1 MADKRNNII
10 RDQKPGSRKLVHSSV
25 TSVTPSFYQQE
36 YPKLVAF
43 LEKYFEYIQDTD
55 GFGDFIAKLQ
65 DVRNVDIT
73 ESEYAEILFD
83 NEFGS
88 AFPELASIDETVA
101 IRLFEYWYKSK
112 GTREAVE
119 AYFRIFLNTNVEV
132 TYPKDEMLIV
142 DGGNWDE
149 DLGDYSDN
157 DSKLDE
163 TTARIQDDWFYQAY
177 SYLVTAGQSISDWGN
192 TFEKAAHPAG
202 FNVFGKVELSGTT
215 AAFNN
220 IATRSPTI
228 VPGFQ
233 DLDAEILLLGSA
245 AHAMGVAPQ
254 VITKTFINLLGKALV
269 DEHSF
274 TDVNR
279 NWYTST
285 YAIYDLHETAIGDL
299 ETSNATQLRRP
310 ARIDISVSPPPPPP
324 ALGSELLTNG
334 PGGFSGTTNWVTGS
348 GETETEVS
356 GRLRVTVDSTGSV
369 YVSQAVTLDTGKT
382 YRLQGSFSRGTL
394 DDNIFLRVAGSS
406 ILSLSSVQTLDT
418 FVDPNDG
425 SFSADFTPGVTSM
438 HVGFRVNSGPSI
450 GEYFEIIDISLKEVL

>member
-10 RDQKPGSRKLVHSSV
+10 RDQKPGSRKLVHSPV
-25 TSVTPSFYQQE
+25 ATVTPPFYQSE

-55 GFGDFIAKLQ
+55 GFGDFITKLQ
-65 DVRNVDIT
+65 DIRNVDVT
-73 ESEYAEILFD
+73 ESTYAEILFD

-112 GTREAVE
+112 GTKEAVE

-142 DGGNWDE
+142 DGGNWDD
-149 DLGDYSDN
+149 DLGDYTDN

-177 SYLVTAGQSISDWGN
+177 SYLVTAGQSISDWGD
-192 TFEKAAHPAG
+192 TFNKAAHPAG

-233 DLDAEILLLGSA
+233 TLDAEILLLGSA
-245 AHAMGVAPQ
+245 AHAMGVSPQ

-269 DEHSF
+269 DNHSF
-274 TDVNR
+274 TDINR

-285 YAIYDLHETAIGDL
+285 YAIYDLHETSIADL
-299 ETSNATQLRRP
+299 ETSNATPLRRP
-310 ARIDISVSPPPPPP
+310 ARIVLEEYTPP
-324 ALGSELLTNG
+324 APSLGPELLTNG
-334 PGGFSGTTNWVTGS
+334 PGGFSGTTNWVTGT

-369 YVSQAVTLDTGKT
+369 YVSQAVTLNTSKT

-394 DDNIFLRVAGSS
+394 DDDILLRVAG
-406 ILSLSSVQTLDT
+406 IGTLQLSSVQTLDT

-438 HVGFRVNSGPSI
+438 HVGFRVSSGPSV